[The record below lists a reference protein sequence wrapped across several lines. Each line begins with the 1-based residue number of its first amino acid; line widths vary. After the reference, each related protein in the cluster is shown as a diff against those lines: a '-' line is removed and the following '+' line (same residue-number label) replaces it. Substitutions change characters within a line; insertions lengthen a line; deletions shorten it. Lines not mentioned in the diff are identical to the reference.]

1 MNHPAELKYARTH
14 EWVRI
19 EGDLVVTGITDHAQD
34 ELGDLVYVETPAV
47 GSHVTATEQAGIV
60 ESVKTA
66 SDIHAP
72 VSGTVVEVNS
82 DLEDDPDFVNDEP
95 YGKGWIY
102 KIKPDNIADVEN
114 CFQIVN
120 TSQVYNRIDLKK
132 KSPAD
137 LTGLFLNECKWSYLA
152 ALILASKI

>member
-1 MNHPAELKYARTH
+1 MNHPEDLKYARTH

-34 ELGDLVYVETPAV
+34 ELGVLVYVETPEV
-47 GSHVTATEQAGIV
+47 GSQLTANEQAGIV

-72 VSGTVVEVNS
+72 ISGTVVEVNTA
-82 DLEDDPDFVNDEP
+82 LEDDPDFVNEEP

-102 KIKPDNIADVEN
+102 KIKPDNMADVEKLLS
-114 CFQIVN
+114 N
-120 TSQVYNRIDLKK
+120 TEYES
-132 KSPAD
+132 
-137 LTGLFLNECKWSYLA
+137 GL
-152 ALILASKI
+152 